1 MILKR
6 ILFSTLINFLGLTV
20 AANLIDGINYQ
31 DNYRVLI
38 IASLVFGFVNA
49 LIRPVIIILSLPAI
63 LATFGLFTFV
73 VNGLMLY
80 LTSIFYGSF
89 EIANFRSAILAGFL
103 IWVINYL
110 MTDLVK
116 TNMEKGARG

>member
-1 MILKR
+1 MIKR
-6 ILFSTLINFLGLTV
+6 ILFATLINFLGLTV

-31 DNYRVLI
+31 DNYQVLI
-38 IASLVFGFVNA
+38 IASIVFGVVNA
-49 LIRPVIIILSLPAI
+49 LIRPIIIILSLPAI

-80 LTSIFYGSF
+80 LTSIFYSSF
-89 EIANFRSAILAGFL
+89 EIANFRSAILAAFL
-103 IWVINYL
+103 IWIINYL

-116 TNMEKGARG
+116 TNMEKGMQS